1 MVGLRGPYATRLSI
15 PIGISY
21 SSGIA
26 LGYKCAR
33 YGFAVFI
40 GGGWAL
46 ESTVS
51 YDQLKRKPADNVG
64 LTRNSAH
71 IRKCRSPSDSECKV

>member
-46 ESTVS
+46 ESVIVLIS
-51 YDQLKRKPADNVG
+51 ENAGVPAIA
-64 LTRNSAH
+64 SA
-71 IRKCRSPSDSECKV
+71 KYEK